1 MSDIIQP
8 CNNYTQYNKFN
19 GFNVYKA
26 TDNVVSTTES
36 HQIQIN
42 DYGRTLNAINYAAI
56 KYLTKKYDFIRSTF
70 IDFRGCWATQ
80 LTDDL
85 HVYSIT
91 IGNDGYR
98 LNKYSGWTCDPM
110 PFILALDEFMMR
122 FNDDMYIDAIVNAD
136 IVLINFIVS
145 FKVKVIDGKTY
156 YYIDNM
162 FMTDNNVK
170 YQYNKNRKGNTVNS
184 NTVNS
189 NTSSV
194 QTVSKQR
201 DIMYN
206 DIYTILTQIPDVLE
220 KDNSVNKALV
230 NRVLYKNTQLEHY
243 LNDANIETGYKL
255 F

>member
-8 CNNYTQYNKFN
+8 CNNYIQYDKFN

-26 TDNVVSTTES
+26 TDNVVSNVDKS
-36 HQIQIN
+36 QQIQIN

-56 KYLTKKYDFIRSTF
+56 KYLTEKYDFIRSTF
-70 IDFRGCWATQ
+70 VDFSGCWVTQ

-85 HVYSIT
+85 PVYSIT

-98 LNKYSGWTCDPM
+98 LNNYSGWTCDPM
-110 PFILALDEFMMR
+110 PFIRALDEFMQC
-122 FNDDMYIDAIVNAD
+122 FNQDSVLGNVSSD
-136 IVLINFIVS
+136 IVLSAFTINF
-145 FKVKVIDGKTY
+145 KVHVVAGKTY
-156 YYIDNM
+156 YYIDNL
-162 FMTDNNVK
+162 FMTDYNTK
-170 YQYNKNRKGNTVNS
+170 YTPRGNKNNFTTSNS
-184 NTVNS
+184 DA
-189 NTSSV
+189 SSV
-194 QTVSKQR
+194 DDLTKQR

-230 NRVLYKNTQLEHY
+230 NRVLYKNTRLEQY
-243 LNDANIETGYKL
+243 ITDANTATGYKL